1 MQEALEH
8 LAHGE
13 LSGSRE
19 INQFAVTIQE
29 PPRAEA
35 GAFATEY
42 TQLLNHAQLIMQYLR
57 QAEQLAEAIKQTT
70 DMIKNSK
77 LLPGQIF
84 GPISNDLNALAAIVQ
99 GGQALSYS
107 LANLDSLF
115 RARFPGYGYSGT
127 GYYVRYRNW
136 SQTSLDT
143 TLGALRAAGLQGQQL
158 QSEQSVLNSLRSM
171 AQSTNGRMEALQVMG
186 QIAEQQVQQLMK
198 LRELMM
204 ADMSSKQSYQ
214 AAVIQKQAASE
225 AATEKFFN
233 WTPEVSDGTKFQS
246 GWK

>member
-1 MQEALEH
+1 MRKSLIAVVTL
-8 LAHGE
+8 
-13 LSGSRE
+13 
-19 INQFAVTIQE
+19 FAVTIQE
-29 PPRAEA
+29 PPPAQA
-35 GAFATEY
+35 GAFATEF
-42 TQLLNHAQLIMQYLR
+42 TQLLNHAQLILQYLR

-70 DMIKNSK
+70 DMMKNSK

-84 GPISNDLNALAAIVQ
+84 GPISNDLNALASIVQ

-115 RARFPGYGYSGT
+115 KARFPGYGYSST

-186 QIAEQQVQQLMK
+186 QISEQQVQQLMK

-204 ADMSSKQSYQ
+204 ADMASKQSYQ

-225 AATEKFFN
+225 AATERFFN

>member
-1 MQEALEH
+1 MHKSLITFAALFSVV
-8 LAHGE
+8 LPA
-13 LSGSRE
+13 
-19 INQFAVTIQE
+19 

-35 GAFATEY
+35 GVFASEV
-42 TQLLNHAQLIMQYLR
+42 TQLLNHAQLVMQYLR
-57 QAEQLAEAIKQTT
+57 QAEQLTEAIKQTT
-70 DMIKNSK
+70 NMVRNSK
-77 LLPGQIF
+77 LLPGQVF
-84 GPISNDLNALAAIVQ
+84 GPISNDLNALAAVVQ

-115 RARFPGYGYSGT
+115 KTRFPGYGYSGT
-127 GYYVRYRNW
+127 GYFVRYRDW

-158 QSEQSVLNSLRSM
+158 HSEQAVLTSLRSM
-171 AQSTNGRMEALQVMG
+171 AQSTGGQMEALQVMG
-186 QIAEQQVQQLMK
+186 QISEQQVQQLMK

-225 AATEKFFN
+225 AASERFFN
-233 WTPEVSDGTKFQS
+233 WTPEVSDKTKFQS

>member
-1 MQEALEH
+1 MRKSLIVVFI
-8 LAHGE
+8 L
-13 LSGSRE
+13 L
-19 INQFAVTIQE
+19 AVTLQE
-29 PPRAEA
+29 PPRVEA
-35 GAFATEY
+35 AAFATEY

-115 RARFPGYGYSGT
+115 RTRFPGYGYSST

-186 QIAEQQVQQLMK
+186 QISEQQVQQLMK

-225 AATEKFFN
+225 AATERFFN